1 MTSLPEQS
9 LCVLRDF
16 CGSFFLCLA
25 FVMVETMTEVVFV
38 EVTASRMEMRACE
51 IAEHTY
57 AQGERLQIIAIDE
70 EQAARLDD
78 LLWTYKPDNF
88 VPHGLWKSM
97 DNESAQPV
105 VITTRKERLPGI
117 ASLLTMDYCPVE
129 MVQQFSKVLHVVVV
143 DNQERLEA
151 SRRYWTLLKDAG
163 FSLRHQK
170 R

>member
-1 MTSLPEQS
+1 
-9 LCVLRDF
+9 
-16 CGSFFLCLA
+16 
-25 FVMVETMTEVVFV
+25 MVETMTEVLFV
-38 EVTASRMEMRACE
+38 EVAASRMEMRACE

-78 LLWTYKPDNF
+78 LLWTYKPNNF
-88 VPHGLWKSM
+88 VPHGRWKSM

-105 VITTRKERLPGI
+105 VITTRKERVPGI

-129 MVQQFSKVLHVVVV
+129 MVQQFSKVIHVVVA

>member
-1 MTSLPEQS
+1 
-9 LCVLRDF
+9 
-16 CGSFFLCLA
+16 
-25 FVMVETMTEVVFV
+25 MVETMTEVIFV

-57 AQGERLQIIAIDE
+57 AKGERLQIIAIDE

-105 VITTRKERLPGI
+105 VITTRKERVPGI

-129 MVQQFSKVLHVVVV
+129 MVRQFSKVIHVVVV

>member
-1 MTSLPEQS
+1 
-9 LCVLRDF
+9 
-16 CGSFFLCLA
+16 
-25 FVMVETMTEVVFV
+25 MVETMTEVIFV
-38 EVTASRMEMRACE
+38 EVAASRMEMRACE

-57 AQGERLQIIAIDE
+57 VQGERLQIIAIDQ

-88 VPHGLWKSM
+88 VPHGLWKSI
-97 DNESAQPV
+97 DDESAQPV
-105 VITTRKERLPGI
+105 VITTRKERVPGI

-129 MVQQFSKVLHVVVV
+129 MVQQFSQVTHVVVV

>member
-1 MTSLPEQS
+1 
-9 LCVLRDF
+9 
-16 CGSFFLCLA
+16 
-25 FVMVETMTEVVFV
+25 MTEVVFV
-38 EVTASRMEMRACE
+38 EVTASQIETRACE

-57 AQGERLQIIAIDE
+57 AQGERLQIIALDE

-88 VPHGLWKSM
+88 VPHGRWKSM
-97 DNESAQPV
+97 DSESDHPV
-105 VITTRKERLPGI
+105 VITTRKERVPGI
-117 ASLLTMDYCPVE
+117 ASLLTMDYCPVK
-129 MVQQFSKVLHVVVV
+129 MVQQFSKVIHVVVV

-163 FSLRHQK
+163 FSLRHRK

>member
-1 MTSLPEQS
+1 
-9 LCVLRDF
+9 
-16 CGSFFLCLA
+16 
-25 FVMVETMTEVVFV
+25 MTEITFV

-57 AQGERLQIIAIDE
+57 AQGERLQIIALDE

-88 VPHGLWKSM
+88 VPHGRWKSM
-97 DNESAQPV
+97 DSESDHPV
-105 VITTRKERLPGI
+105 VITTRKERVPGI
-117 ASLLTMDYCPVE
+117 ASLLTMDYCPVK
-129 MVQQFSKVLHVVVV
+129 MVQQFSKVIHVVVV

-151 SRRYWTLLKDAG
+151 SRRYWTLLKEAG
-163 FSLRHQK
+163 FSLRHRK

>member
-1 MTSLPEQS
+1 
-9 LCVLRDF
+9 
-16 CGSFFLCLA
+16 
-25 FVMVETMTEVVFV
+25 MTEITFV

-57 AQGERLQIIAIDE
+57 AQGERLQIIALDE

-88 VPHGLWKSM
+88 IPHGIWKSM
-97 DNESAQPV
+97 DSESDQPV
-105 VITTRKERLPGI
+105 LITTRKEPVPGI

-129 MVQQFSKVLHVVVV
+129 MVQQFSQVIHVVVV

-151 SRRYWTLLKDAG
+151 SRRDWTLLKHAG

-170 R
+170 S

>member
-1 MTSLPEQS
+1 ML
-9 LCVLRDF
+9 
-16 CGSFFLCLA
+16 
-25 FVMVETMTEVVFV
+25 ETMTEVIFV
-38 EVTASRMEMRACE
+38 EVTASRMEIRACE

-57 AQGERLQIIAIDE
+57 AQGKRLQINAIDE

-105 VITTRKERLPGI
+105 VITTRKERVPEI

-129 MVQQFSKVLHVVVV
+129 MVQQFSKVIHVVLA

>member
-1 MTSLPEQS
+1 MNK
-9 LCVLRDF
+9 V
-16 CGSFFLCLA
+16 
-25 FVMVETMTEVVFV
+25 TEVIFV

-51 IAEHTY
+51 IAEHSY

-88 VPHGLWKSM
+88 IPHGLWKSM
-97 DNESAQPV
+97 DNESGQSV
-105 VITTRKERLPGI
+105 VITTRKERVPGV
-117 ASLLTMDYCPVE
+117 ASLLTLDYCPVE
-129 MVQQFSKVLHVVVV
+129 IIQQFSKVIHVVLV

-163 FSLRHQK
+163 FSLSHQK

>member
-1 MTSLPEQS
+1 MVAIMT
-9 LCVLRDF
+9 
-16 CGSFFLCLA
+16 
-25 FVMVETMTEVVFV
+25 VVIFV
-38 EVTASRMEMRACE
+38 EVTASRMEMLACE
-51 IAEHTY
+51 LAEHTY
-57 AQGERLQIIAIDE
+57 AQGDRLQIIAIDE

-88 VPHGLWKSM
+88 VPHGRWKGM
-97 DNESAQPV
+97 DSESDQPV
-105 VITTRKERLPGI
+105 IITTRKEPVPGTT
-117 ASLLTMDYCPVE
+117 SLLTMDYCPVKIIR
-129 MVQQFSKVLHVVVV
+129 QFSKVIHVVVV

>member
-1 MTSLPEQS
+1 
-9 LCVLRDF
+9 
-16 CGSFFLCLA
+16 
-25 FVMVETMTEVVFV
+25 MVETMTEVLFV
-38 EVTASRMEMRACE
+38 EVAASRMEMRACE

-78 LLWTYKPDNF
+78 LLWTYKPNNF
-88 VPHGLWKSM
+88 VPHGRWKSM

-105 VITTRKERLPGI
+105 VITTRKERVPGI

-129 MVQQFSKVLHVVVV
+129 MVQQFSKVIHVVVA

-163 FSLRHQK
+163 VSLRHQK

>member
-1 MTSLPEQS
+1 ML
-9 LCVLRDF
+9 
-16 CGSFFLCLA
+16 
-25 FVMVETMTEVVFV
+25 ETMTEVIFV
-38 EVTASRMEMRACE
+38 EVTASRMEIRACE

-57 AQGERLQIIAIDE
+57 AQGERLQINTIDE

-105 VITTRKERLPGI
+105 VITTRKERVPEI
-117 ASLLTMDYCPVE
+117 SSLLTMDYCPVE
-129 MVQQFSKVLHVVVV
+129 MVQQFSKVIHVVVA

>member
-1 MTSLPEQS
+1 
-9 LCVLRDF
+9 
-16 CGSFFLCLA
+16 
-25 FVMVETMTEVVFV
+25 MVTTMTEVVFV
-38 EVTASRMEMRACE
+38 EVAASRMEMRACE

-57 AQGERLQIIAIDE
+57 AQGDRLQIITIDE

-88 VPHGLWKSM
+88 VPHGLWKDM
-97 DNESAQPV
+97 DSDSAQSV
-105 VITTRKERLPGI
+105 VITTRKERVPGI

-129 MVQQFSKVLHVVVV
+129 VVQQFSKVIHVVVV

-163 FSLRHQK
+163 FRLSHQK

>member
-1 MTSLPEQS
+1 ML
-9 LCVLRDF
+9 
-16 CGSFFLCLA
+16 
-25 FVMVETMTEVVFV
+25 ETMTEVIFV
-38 EVTASRMEMRACE
+38 EVTASRMEIRACE

-57 AQGERLQIIAIDE
+57 AQGERLQINAIDE

-97 DNESAQPV
+97 DSESAQPV
-105 VITTRKERLPGI
+105 VITTRKEPVPGI

-129 MVQQFSKVLHVVVV
+129 MVQQFSKVIHVVLV